1 MEDFKQR
8 SDKIW
13 YKFSKIVLASILG
26 LDCKTQTE
34 ARVPVERQT
43 VAAAGQEMM
52 VAWRTRVVTVE
63 AKCLE

>member
-26 LDCKTQTE
+26 LDCKTQ
-34 ARVPVERQT
+34 ARVPAERQT
-43 VAAAGQEMM
+43 VAAARQEMM

-63 AKCLE
+63 TKCLE